1 MSPQSKNIHIDLR
14 LPRGWNQC
22 ATEQLEMIA
31 ATIMRHT
38 LRQDRYHPFDWLRVK
53 TELFFLLTETHPL
66 PAETHPLPLPARGGS
81 SYPASTD
88 EEQQPLMVAF
98 NDRRPWWK
106 KVITPSHTGEGRG
119 RGPFPLH
126 AWQVHSFIDQHLKW
140 LDDEKAQP
148 LIVFPYKRLFREW
161 RWQWRWPFIKKHY
174 LAPGELL
181 QDFSWEQYRHL
192 QDYMELFVRQQNQIL
207 KLQQTAVGAPVPAAA
222 KAPVPDGSPSGKLA
236 ALQREAQAT
245 RNRFLAVLFKLGDNR
260 QSAITKKVT
269 DVRWQV
275 ILFWWSGL
283 MRYLQKEYPHCFKSS
298 GGKKG
303 KTPANPLQL
312 YVNITATMQK
322 YLQLD
327 EDKVNRQTFHL
338 TLEALE
344 RMAKEA
350 EEMERISKKHGK

>member
-1 MSPQSKNIHIDLR
+1 MKRKGIIEKETHIDLT

-22 ATEQLEMIA
+22 TTEQLELIA

-38 LRQDRYHPFDWLRVK
+38 LQQDRYHPFDWLAVK
-53 TELFFLLTETHPL
+53 TEMFFLLSGVTVL
-66 PAETHPLPLPARGGS
+66 GGS
-81 SYPASTD
+81 AAESSSGD
-88 EEQQPLMVAF
+88 
-98 NDRRPWWK
+98 D
-106 KVITPSHTGEGRG
+106 GEGAFLCRYQQQE
-119 RGPFPLH
+119 FPLE

-148 LIVFPYKRLFREW
+148 LIIFPYKRLFREW
-161 RWQWRWPFIKKHY
+161 RWQWRWPFVKKHY

-192 QDYMELFVRQQNQIL
+192 QDYMEMFVRQQNQIV
-207 KLQQTAVGAPVPAAA
+207 KLQQGVA
-222 KAPVPDGSPSGKLA
+222 DRERLA
-236 ALQREAQAT
+236 ALQRESLAT
-245 RNRFLAVLFKLGDNR
+245 RNRFLAVLFKLGDGH

-283 MRYLQKEYPHCFKSS
+283 MRYLQQQYPHCFKSS

-303 KTPANPLQL
+303 KHPANPLQL